1 MPSSS
6 SLGKPFFLS
15 LIVALFLLG
24 CLSTF
29 AEASRDFYGILGIS
43 RTASEGEIK
52 KAYRDLTK
60 KWHPDINKSP
70 EAHDKYT
77 EINSAYEVLS
87 DPDKRRKYDQY
98 GEDGLKDN
106 YLEQGGGGFDDF
118 FG

>member
-1 MPSSS
+1 MKAR
-6 SLGKPFFLS
+6 SLSFLTP
-15 LIVALFLLG
+15 LVVLFLLN
-24 CLSTF
+24 CLCL
-29 AEASRDFYGILGIS
+29 AEANRDFYAILGIA

-60 KWHPDINKSP
+60 KWHPDINKAP

-106 YLEQGGGGFDDF
+106 YLEQGGGFDDF